1 MRNLPCRKAP
11 LRSRRRLALFVAAA
25 ALAASVALGAL
36 FVAKKRVDT
45 DLPSWPPPS
54 QPMRIDVPRDAR
66 IAGLHERAP
75 DAHSERE
82 RR

>member
-1 MRNLPCRKAP
+1 MPMTRNP

-66 IAGLHERAP
+66 IAELQVPAP
-75 DAHSERE
+75 DSHAGRERE
-82 RR
+82 IR